1 MTEAPNVDELAHQF
15 SDRFVGQPEWIVYA
29 WGVLATAGVV
39 PPDVDEMHSNLTDHL
54 VTVAAL
60 AYLAEVINNEGAA
73 QVPDITEGV
82 FPVADIDL
90 GRYAERQG
98 VYKGSADDLRDR
110 FIHFSTAAQVAET
123 VRKHYFGQTGLFLI
137 AVDVDMLGDA
147 LRWERS
153 RNDELFPHLYGELDI
168 GAVTAILDLRARSDG
183 YHDIPELTP

>member
-73 QVPDITEGV
+73 QVPDISPPPPPGWPPPPPRPPPPPLSPPGCSSPPAPPLSSGLSAV
-82 FPVADIDL
+82 VRLLLCLRRPYMGAACGFP
-90 GRYAERQG
+90 
-98 VYKGSADDLRDR
+98 
-110 FIHFSTAAQVAET
+110 
-123 VRKHYFGQTGLFLI
+123 
-137 AVDVDMLGDA
+137 
-147 LRWERS
+147 
-153 RNDELFPHLYGELDI
+153 
-168 GAVTAILDLRARSDG
+168 AR
-183 YHDIPELTP
+183 

>member
-1 MTEAPNVDELAHQF
+1 MTEVPNVDELAHQF

-98 VYKGSADDLRDR
+98 VYSAEWPENAIDL
-110 FIHFSTAAQVAET
+110 AAECVKSRMPSVA
-123 VRKHYFGQTGLFLI
+123 R
-137 AVDVDMLGDA
+137 A
-147 LRWERS
+147 LA
-153 RNDELFPHLYGELDI
+153 G
-168 GAVTAILDLRARSDG
+168 
-183 YHDIPELTP
+183 ELTPMTLFLELWAQRDGVVDYPLDDETAFEVGNYDLTGDTMVAYEWLTNEVLRT

>member
-98 VYKGSADDLRDR
+98 VYSA
-110 FIHFSTAAQVAET
+110 EWPEN
-123 VRKHYFGQTGLFLI
+123 
-137 AVDVDMLGDA
+137 AVDLAAECVKSRMPAVARA
-147 LRWERS
+147 LA
-153 RNDELFPHLYGELDI
+153 G
-168 GAVTAILDLRARSDG
+168 
-183 YHDIPELTP
+183 ELTPMTLFLSLWAQQEGVVDYPLDDETAFSIGNHGLCGDKMVAHDWLMGEVLKI